1 MANTQWYFD
10 MIPRYVRG
18 AESPSCTAGKKTLH
32 ISPGGMVRPCAEL
45 APVSH
50 YSVYDHRPIDPVT
63 CTRCFQACRGE
74 VQAPI
79 TLRRVIEVVS
89 S

>member
-1 MANTQWYFD
+1 
-10 MIPRYVRG
+10 MIDG
-18 AESPSCTAGKKTLH
+18 CTAGKKTLH

-50 YSVYDHRPIDPVT
+50 YTEYDHRAIAPVT

-74 VQAPI
+74 VQAPL
-79 TLRRVIEVVS
+79 TLSRIVEVPAHRLDAAAPGHDLAS
-89 S
+89 APR